1 MYTIEKNCSLRDKN
15 SFGVEA
21 SARRLIRFDG
31 VADLPAIFSEMGK
44 AERWMVLG
52 GGNNI
57 LFTSDYDGTLLQ
69 PTDQSMAVCSEDE
82 QSVRVR
88 IGAGVEWDDFV
99 AWCVAHGWGGV
110 ENLSL
115 IPGKVGAAPVQNIG
129 AYGAEAKD
137 TIDRVECYFPE
148 QDTTGMLTN
157 AECRFG
163 YRDSIFKRELKG
175 RAVILSVEFLLS
187 RRPQF
192 KLRYGDVADRVE
204 SLGGVSLEH
213 IRRAVIDIRQSK
225 LPDPKELGNAG
236 SFFKNPVVSQQKADA
251 LRADYPD
258 MPCYPAGAGEVKLAA
273 GWLIDRCGLR
283 GKRWGAVGVH
293 DRQALVLVNFGGAT
307 GRDVVDA
314 AARVRA
320 EVSCRFGVDIEMEVN
335 IV

>member
-1 MYTIEKNCSLRDKN
+1 MYTIEENCSLCDKN

-21 SARRLIRFDG
+21 SARRLIRFDKA
-31 VADLPAIFSEMGK
+31 ADMPAVFSEMGET
-44 AERWMVLG
+44 ERWMVLG

-57 LFTSDYDGTLLQ
+57 LFTGNFDGALLQ
-69 PTDQSMAVCSEDE
+69 PTDQRMEVCSEDE

-88 IGAGVEWDDFV
+88 VGAGVEWDDFV
-99 AWCVAHGWGGV
+99 AWCVARGWGGV

-137 TIDRVECYFPE
+137 TIDRVECFFPVRN
-148 QDTTGMLTN
+148 DTGFLSH

-175 RAVILSVEFLLS
+175 KAVILSVEFLLS
-187 RRPQF
+187 RQPQF
-192 KLRYGDVADRVE
+192 KLRYGDIADRVE
-204 SLGGVSLEH
+204 ALGGVSLEH
-213 IRRAVIDIRQSK
+213 IRRAVIEVRRSK

-236 SFFKNPVVSQQKADA
+236 SFFKNPVVSPQKADA

-258 MPCYPAGAGEVKLAA
+258 MPCYPAEAGQVKLAA

-293 DRQALVLVNFGGAT
+293 ERQALVLVNYGGAT
-307 GRDVVDA
+307 GHDVLGVA
-314 AARVRA
+314 AHVRA
-320 EVSCRFGVDIEMEVN
+320 EVSARFGVDIEMEVN